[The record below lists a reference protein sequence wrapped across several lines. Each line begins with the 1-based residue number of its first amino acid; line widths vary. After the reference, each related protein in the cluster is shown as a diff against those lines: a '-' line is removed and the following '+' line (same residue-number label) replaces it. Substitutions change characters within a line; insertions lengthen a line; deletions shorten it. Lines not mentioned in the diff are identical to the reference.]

1 MRLPAP
7 PDAARWWPARP
18 AGGSQRPALDALD
31 RAQSEAFE
39 LDAPVEALVRAR
51 AWAIEQ
57 AVLARWDAAG
67 EALRDATLVATGG
80 FGRGEMHPRSD
91 VDLLLLVPDA
101 PDAAR
106 SAAIERFV
114 ASLWDDGLKV
124 GHAVRD
130 VASAA
135 EAARAD
141 ITVMSSLLDARWLAG
156 PQAPLA
162 ALRTATVSDVM
173 WTPDEFAAAKLA
185 EQHARHARYNDTA
198 YNLEPNLKEGPG
210 GLRELSLPLWIAQR
224 QLGLGTLEVLRD
236 AALLG
241 AEEYDA
247 LVAARRTLWRIRFA
261 LHSSS
266 RKAEERLLFEH
277 QRELARRFG
286 LRDEHAANLAVEQFM
301 QGYFRAAMAIE
312 RIGERLLQR
321 LEEAR
326 AAQRGTIERHAL
338 DADFDEVAGFLDL
351 RDPGLFERQPAAIIR
366 SFRLLLEHPRLHGF
380 RSTLLRRLDS
390 VLPGLDEGF
399 RRDARVN
406 AEFLALLQQH
416 GDVPEALTRMSRYGV
431 LGRYLPAF
439 GHVAGRMQYDL
450 FHAYTVD
457 QHTLFVLRN
466 LHRFGDA
473 DAAREFPLAH
483 ELHARLRKPELLLL
497 AGLFHDIA
505 KGRGGDHSELGEQD
519 ARVFCAQLGLP
530 ASDADLVAWLVREHL
545 LMSVTAQKQDI
556 ADPAVVHRFAERV
569 GDRERLDYLYLLTVG
584 DIRGTSPKLWNS
596 WKDRLLADLHEAT
609 RYALRR
615 GLAKPVHA
623 SERIDETKAAA
634 REALLAA
641 GEDDTRIATLW
652 QEFPDDSFVRY
663 SADQVAWLTTNLL
676 HAPAGDAPLVA
687 IRESRDGG
695 SSEVFVHARDRDGVF
710 ATITAVLDRLSINV
724 LEARV
729 VDSRGG
735 RVLDTFRV
743 LDTDG
748 SPLRDEQRAARLR
761 NALELELARPELVL
775 KPAQRAPQRLQ
786 RQFHVPV
793 RIEFEATVDGA
804 RTQLALVCADRPGL
818 LAQIAQA
825 LRECGLRVHDAR
837 IATFGERAED
847 FFQIT
852 DAHDAPLDAAQQD
865 AVRAAL
871 LRRVADAQ
879 DNSIAGNA
887 KHA

>member
-7 PDAARWWPARP
+7 PDAARWWPAVVP
-18 AGGSQRPALDALD
+18 AGSQRAALEALE
-31 RAQSEAFE
+31 RAQSEAFAA
-39 LDAPVEALVRAR
+39 DTPVETLVAAR

-57 AVLARWDAAG
+57 AVLVHWNAQGAPLLDT
-67 EALRDATLVATGG
+67 TLVATGG

-91 VDLLLLVPDA
+91 VDLLLLVPDEA
-101 PDAAR
+101 DAAR

-114 ASLWDDGLKV
+114 AALWDDGLKV

-130 VASAA
+130 VAAAA
-135 EAARAD
+135 EAARGD

-156 PQAPLA
+156 PAAPLA
-162 ALRTATVSDVM
+162 ALRVATASDAM

-210 GLRELSLPLWIAQR
+210 GLRELQMPLWIAQR
-224 QLGLGTLEVLRD
+224 QLGLASLEALRD
-236 AALLG
+236 AHMLG
-241 AEEYDA
+241 AEEYES
-247 LVAARRTLWRIRFA
+247 LVASRRTLWRIRFA
-261 LHSSS
+261 LHAAS

-277 QRELARRFG
+277 QRELAKRFG

-312 RIGERLLQR
+312 RIGERVLQR
-321 LEEAR
+321 LDEAR
-326 AAQRGTIERHAL
+326 AAARGPIVRHAL
-338 DADFDEVAGFLDL
+338 DTDFDEVAGFLDA
-351 RDPGLFERQPAAIIR
+351 RDPGLFEREPAAVVR
-366 SFRLLLEHPRLHGF
+366 AFRMLLEHPRLNGF
-380 RSTLLRRLDS
+380 RSTLLRRLDA

-399 RRDARVN
+399 RRNPRVN
-406 AEFLALLQQH
+406 AEFMALLQAS
-416 GDVPEALTRMSRYGV
+416 GDVPEALTRMSRHGV
-431 LGRYLPAF
+431 LGRFLPAF

-466 LHRFGDA
+466 LHRFGDP
-473 DAAREFPLAH
+473 AAATEFPLAH

-519 ARVFCAQLGLP
+519 ARAFCAQAGLP
-530 ASDADLVAWLVREHL
+530 PADADLVAWLVREHL

-556 ADPAVVHRFAERV
+556 ADPAVVHRFAQRV

-623 SERIDETKAAA
+623 SERIAETKSVALA
-634 REALLAA
+634 ALLAA
-641 GEDDTRIATLW
+641 GEDESRVAAAW

-663 SADQVAWLTTNLL
+663 SAEQLAWLTRTLL
-676 HAPAGDAPLVA
+676 DAPPGDAPLVA
-687 IRESRDGG
+687 VRESHDGG
-695 SSEVFVHARDRDGVF
+695 SSEVFVSARDRDGVF
-710 ATITAVLDRLSINV
+710 ATIAAVLDRLGVNV

-729 VDSRGG
+729 VDSRRG

-743 LDTDG
+743 LDADG
-748 SPLRDEQRAARLR
+748 SPLRDAERAERLRARLV
-761 NALELELARPELVL
+761 EELARPELL
-775 KPAQRAPQRLQ
+775 LGPAQRAPQRLQ

-793 RIEFEATVDGA
+793 RIDFAPAAGGT
-804 RTQLALVCADRPGL
+804 RTQLALTCADRPGL
-818 LAQIAQA
+818 LAQVAQA

-852 DAHDAPLDAAQQD
+852 DAHDAPLDPAQQD
-865 AVRAAL
+865 AVRESL
-871 LRRVADAQ
+871 LRRVADVPTAT
-879 DNSIAGNA
+879 IAGTA
-887 KHA
+887 

>member
-7 PDAARWWPARP
+7 ADAARWWPARP
-18 AGGSQRPALDALD
+18 AGGSQRAALDALEQ
-31 RAQSEAFE
+31 AQNDAFE
-39 LDAPVEALVRAR
+39 RDVPVEALVRAR

-57 AVLARWDAAG
+57 AVLARWDAQG
-67 EALRDATLVATGG
+67 EALAATTLVATGG

-91 VDLLLLVPDA
+91 VDLLLLVPDTA
-101 PDAAR
+101 DAAR

-114 ASLWDDGLKV
+114 AGLWDDGLKV

-130 VASAA
+130 VAAAA

-162 ALRTATVSDVM
+162 ALRAATSADAM
-173 WTPDEFAAAKLA
+173 WSAEDFAAAKLA

-210 GLRELSLPLWIAQR
+210 GLRELSMPLWIAQR
-224 QLGLGTLEVLRD
+224 QLGLGTLEALRD
-236 AALLG
+236 AHLLG

-261 LHSSS
+261 LHAAS

-277 QRELARRFG
+277 QRELAKRFG
-286 LRDEHAANLAVEQFM
+286 LRDEHAGNLAVEQFM

-312 RIGERLLQR
+312 RLGERVLQR
-321 LEEAR
+321 LAEAR
-326 AAQRGTIERHAL
+326 AAEPGSIGVLPSRELDDDFLAIAGYL
-338 DADFDEVAGFLDL
+338 DA
-351 RDPGLFERQPAAIIR
+351 RIPGLFERDPSAIIR
-366 SFRLLLEHPRLHGF
+366 AFRMLLDHPELRGF
-380 RSTLLRRLDS
+380 RSMLLRQLDW

-399 RRDARVN
+399 RRNPRVN
-406 AEFLALLQQH
+406 HEFMALLQH
-416 GDVPEALTRMSRYGV
+416 EGDVPEALQRMSRYGV

-466 LHRFGDA
+466 LHGFGDP
-473 DAAREFPLAH
+473 AAAKDFPLAH
-483 ELHARLRKPELLLL
+483 ELHSRLRKPELLLL

-519 ARVFCAQLGLP
+519 ARAFCAQVGLP
-530 ASDADLVAWLVREHL
+530 PADADLVAWLVREHL

-623 SERIDETKAAA
+623 SERIAETKQAALA
-634 REALLAA
+634 ALLAA
-641 GEDDTRIATLW
+641 GEDEARIAALW
-652 QEFPDDSFVRY
+652 NDFPDDSFVRY
-663 SADQVAWLTTNLL
+663 SADQVAWLTTTLL
-676 HAPAGDAPLVA
+676 HAPP
-687 IRESRDGG
+687 
-695 SSEVFVHARDRDGVF
+695 
-710 ATITAVLDRLSINV
+710 
-724 LEARV
+724 
-729 VDSRGG
+729 
-735 RVLDTFRV
+735 
-743 LDTDG
+743 
-748 SPLRDEQRAARLR
+748 
-761 NALELELARPELVL
+761 
-775 KPAQRAPQRLQ
+775 
-786 RQFHVPV
+786 
-793 RIEFEATVDGA
+793 
-804 RTQLALVCADRPGL
+804 
-818 LAQIAQA
+818 
-825 LRECGLRVHDAR
+825 
-837 IATFGERAED
+837 
-847 FFQIT
+847 
-852 DAHDAPLDAAQQD
+852 
-865 AVRAAL
+865 
-871 LRRVADAQ
+871 
-879 DNSIAGNA
+879 
-887 KHA
+887 

>member
-1 MRLPAP
+1 VKLAAPA
-7 PDAARWWPARP
+7 DAARWWPARP
-18 AGGSQRPALDALD
+18 AGGGQRAALDALEK
-31 RAQSEAFE
+31 AQIKAFE
-39 LDAPVEALVRAR
+39 RDVPVESLVHAR

-57 AVLARWDAAG
+57 AVLAHWDAQG
-67 EALRDATLVATGG
+67 EALRDTTLVATGG

-91 VDLLLLVPDA
+91 VDLLVLVPEGADE
-101 PDAAR
+101 AR
-106 SAAIERFV
+106 SAAVERFV
-114 ASLWDDGLKV
+114 AALWDDGLKV

-130 VASAA
+130 VA
-135 EAARAD
+135 EAATAARGD

-156 PQAPLA
+156 PPAALA
-162 ALRTATVSDVM
+162 ALRDATGPDAM
-173 WTPDEFAAAKLA
+173 WSPDDFAAAKLA

-210 GLRELSLPLWIAQR
+210 GLRELAMPLWIAQR
-224 QLGLGTLEVLRD
+224 QLGLGTLEALRD
-236 AALLG
+236 AQLLG
-241 AEEYDA
+241 AEEYEA
-247 LVAARRTLWRIRFA
+247 LIAARRTLWRIRFA
-261 LHSSS
+261 LHASS

-277 QRELARRFG
+277 QRELAKRFG
-286 LRDEHAANLAVEQFM
+286 LRDEHAGNLAVEQFM

-312 RIGERLLQR
+312 RLSERVLQR
-321 LEEAR
+321 LEEIR
-326 AAQRGTIERHAL
+326 AAARGAIARTAL
-338 DADFDEVAGFLDL
+338 DADFDDVAGFLDL
-351 RDPGLFERQPAAIIR
+351 RDAGLFERDPAAILR
-366 SFRLLLEHPRLHGF
+366 AFRLLLEHPRLHGF
-380 RSTLLRRLDS
+380 RSTLLRRLDA

-399 RRDARVN
+399 RRNARVN
-406 AEFLALLQQH
+406 AEFLALLQSR
-416 GDVPEALTRMSRYGV
+416 GDVPEALRRMSRYGV

-466 LHRFGDA
+466 LHRFGEPEAA
-473 DAAREFPLAH
+473 DEFPLAH

-530 ASDADLVAWLVREHL
+530 PADADLVAWLVREHL

-596 WKDRLLADLHEAT
+596 WKDRLLADLHQAT

-623 SERIDETKAAA
+623 SERIAETKAAA
-634 REALLAA
+634 QSALLAT
-641 GEDDTRIATLW
+641 GEDAARIAALW
-652 QEFPDDSFVRY
+652 QEFPEDSFVRY
-663 SADQVAWLTTNLL
+663 SADQVAWLTRTLL
-676 HAPAGDAPLVA
+676 AAPPGDAPLVA
-687 IRESRDGG
+687 IREARDGG

-710 ATITAVLDRLSINV
+710 ATITAVLDRFSINV
-724 LEARV
+724 LDARV
-729 VDSRGG
+729 VDSHAG

-748 SPLRDEQRAARLR
+748 QPLRDADRAARLR
-761 NALELELARPELVL
+761 ETLERELARPELEL
-775 KPAQRAPQRLQ
+775 KPAQRAPRRLQ
-786 RQFHVPV
+786 RQFHVPA
-793 RIEFEATVDGA
+793 RIEFSPTADGA

-818 LAQIAQA
+818 LAQVAQA

-852 DAHDAPLDAAQQD
+852 DARDAPLDAAQQE

-871 LRRVADAQ
+871 LRRVADAAPAT
-879 DNSIAGNA
+879 NTGTA
-887 KHA
+887 